1 MLNLIDS
8 SHDKHLAS
16 CAILV
21 EKFFCLPYEKA
32 IPVIFGLCYDAQ
44 LPTNVLLRDVVLSEQ
59 VLEVLAHLP
68 YLVSV

>member
-1 MLNLIDS
+1 MLNLINS
-8 SHDKHLAS
+8 SHDKHLTG

-21 EKFFCLPYEKA
+21 EKLLCLPYEKA
-32 IPVIFGLCYDAQ
+32 ISVIFGLCNDAQ
-44 LPTNVLLRDVVLSEQ
+44 LPTNVLLRGDVLSEQ